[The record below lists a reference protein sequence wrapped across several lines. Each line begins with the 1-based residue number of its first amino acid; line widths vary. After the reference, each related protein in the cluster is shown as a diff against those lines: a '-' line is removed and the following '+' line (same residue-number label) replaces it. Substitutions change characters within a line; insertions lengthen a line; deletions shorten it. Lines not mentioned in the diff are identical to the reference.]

1 MIVGVIILVY
11 NTKSVKIKERTK
23 RNKHVYQL
31 QLVLSVGY
39 SNAV

>member
-23 RNKHVYQL
+23 HNEHVYQL